1 MALRRLTTERIFAE
15 FQRVIQSNQEFR
27 LNDTVDVNVIHVS
40 MPSVKG
46 SKGSEVSLEKH
57 LQKKRSIARIQNDDN
72 LCMARAL
79 VVSKAKVDNDTRDRL
94 IRDHRRPMQTRF
106 AQELHQ
112 NAGVPLGPCGI
123 EEAKQFQA
131 YLADNQIS
139 IVSKE
144 YGNKIIYA
152 GPEKDKKIYLYM
164 HNNHYDV
171 ITKMLGFFAHV

>member
-1 MALRRLTTERIFAE
+1 MDHAILHGKRF
-15 FQRVIQSNQEFR
+15 SN
-27 LNDTVDVNVIHVS
+27 
-40 MPSVKG
+40 P
-46 SKGSEVSLEKH
+46 
-57 LQKKRSIARIQNDDN
+57 
-72 LCMARAL
+72 
-79 VVSKAKVDNDTRDRL
+79 L
-94 IRDHRRPMQTRF
+94 IMDHRGTIQTRF

-131 YLADNQIS
+131 YLADYQIS

-164 HNNHYDV
+164 DNSHYDV
-171 ITKMLGFFAHV
+171 ITKMLDFSPAFTIAIRATKPTRIRKSIGVPTTASAVGLLPSALKCPG